1 MEGKTLDEIDRM
13 GKMVYDV
20 MVDGQQ
26 LLFNH
31 ISWSWSPLNDSRKI
45 KINVFVE
52 HLSHNANYDNY
63 NL

>member
-31 ISWSWSPLNDSRKI
+31 ISWSWSLLNDSRKI